1 MQTFQTK
8 ILSSLLTDKVF
19 ISTIIDIIEVDYF
32 QSDANKWIVKTIE
45 KYFMEYK
52 TPPSLDVLKVELK
65 KLKNDVL
72 QVVVVEGL
80 KSLDS

>member
-1 MQTFQTK
+1 MADSLNDYGPTFQTK

-45 KYFMEYK
+45 NILWSIRLHHHLMHSK
-52 TPPSLDVLKVELK
+52 
-65 KLKNDVL
+65 
-72 QVVVVEGL
+72 
-80 KSLDS
+80 